1 LDKLLKIVAGVIVDD
16 SNKILLAQR
25 NDGKNMAGK
34 WEFPG
39 GKVEAGE
46 TKKEALR
53 RELREELDIEC
64 KIGDY
69 IGSSVYN
76 YDDFTVDLHLYF
88 ADILDG
94 EIQAVEH
101 KKIAW
106 TEIDTIENYDIPQ
119 ANFPLINK
127 IRSKM

>member
-1 LDKLLKIVAGVIVDD
+1 MDKLLKIVAGVIVDD